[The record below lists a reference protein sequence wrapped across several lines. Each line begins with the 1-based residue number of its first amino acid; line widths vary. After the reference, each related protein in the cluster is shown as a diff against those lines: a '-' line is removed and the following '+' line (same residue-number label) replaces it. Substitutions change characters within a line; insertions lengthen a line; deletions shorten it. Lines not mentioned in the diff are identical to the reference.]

1 MQHMVTEDEHY
12 APPHLAT
19 ADQNTRCKSTQP
31 PGKKAVAQTP
41 SAAQRSQGSRF
52 NNRDNQRQ
60 QTILGC
66 FCRWL
71 RVFRRFSQ

>member
-1 MQHMVTEDEHY
+1 M
-12 APPHLAT
+12 
-19 ADQNTRCKSTQP
+19 
-31 PGKKAVAQTP
+31 AQTP

-52 NNRDNQRQ
+52 DNRDNQRQ